1 MKQNLTYKEAVT
13 RLETIV
19 RQIKQDSPDV
29 DELTKLVA
37 EAVEL
42 TKFCRQKLTHA
53 DQQLTT
59 LMADLTED
67 PAQQRTEASTAKG

>member
-19 RQIKQDSPDV
+19 RQIEQDSPDV

-42 TKFCRQKLTHA
+42 TKFCRQKPTHA

>member
-19 RQIKQDSPDV
+19 RHIEQDSPDV

-42 TKFCRQKLTHA
+42 TKFCRSKLTHA

-59 LMADLTED
+59 MMAHLSED
-67 PAQQRTEASTAKG
+67 PAAQSAESPSPEQ

>member
-1 MKQNLTYKEAVT
+1 MGLGGRVFAGTTECRIFVGDKQIQKIDEA
-13 RLETIV
+13 
-19 RQIKQDSPDV
+19 K
-29 DELTKLVA
+29 LTKLVA